1 MLQEKAV
8 AAGGFS
14 APAASLCLE
23 ELGVGTPA
31 GWLHRGLL
39 LQVRTSTL
47 QSSRCCNLA
56 VSHCITA
63 LTRNAGAISWW
74 ALPLWSWRTCPHV
87 TYTPN

>member
-39 LQVRTSTL
+39 LQVRSSTQSAAAIAL
-47 QSSRCCNLA
+47 QCGFWEG
-56 VSHCITA
+56 VTA
-63 LTRNAGAISWW
+63 SAPAHGLIAIP
-74 ALPLWSWRTCPHV
+74 AARTA
-87 TYTPN
+87 NF